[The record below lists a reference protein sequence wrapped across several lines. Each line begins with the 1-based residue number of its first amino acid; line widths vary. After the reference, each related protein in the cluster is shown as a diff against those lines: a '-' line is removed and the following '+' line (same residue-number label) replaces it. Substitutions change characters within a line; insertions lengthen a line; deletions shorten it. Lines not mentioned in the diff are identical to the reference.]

1 MSTQNSSHHL
11 TIYITF
17 VYREYLYILIY
28 IHMARKKV
36 EFPKHWVQASDFKW
50 TKDMTKRDRWF
61 CKAYIDGLLSDI
73 EKRDREIL
81 MMSESFKKQLKD
93 SKESLIAVKQLKDK
107 QIEEARED
115 YMEIR
120 RLYAKEKC
128 DNTTLQAIA
137 IICATLT
144 IAMWVLYFL

>member
-1 MSTQNSSHHL
+1 
-11 TIYITF
+11 
-17 VYREYLYILIY
+17 
-28 IHMARKKV
+28 MARKKV
-36 EFPKHWVQASDFKW
+36 EFPKQWVQMSEFRW
-50 TKDMTKRDRWF
+50 TKNMTKRDRWA
-61 CKAYIDGLLSDI
+61 CKIFIDGLLSDI

-93 SKESLIAVKQLKDK
+93 SKESLIALKQLKDK

-128 DNTTLQAIA
+128 ENTTLSAIA
-137 IICATLT
+137 IICAAWA
-144 IAMWVLYFL
+144 IAMWALYLL

>member
-1 MSTQNSSHHL
+1 
-11 TIYITF
+11 
-17 VYREYLYILIY
+17 
-28 IHMARKKV
+28 
-36 EFPKHWVQASDFKW
+36 
-50 TKDMTKRDRWF
+50 
-61 CKAYIDGLLSDI
+61 
-73 EKRDREIL
+73 

-128 DNTTLQAIA
+128 ENTTLSAIA
-137 IICATLT
+137 IICA
-144 IAMWVLYFL
+144 A